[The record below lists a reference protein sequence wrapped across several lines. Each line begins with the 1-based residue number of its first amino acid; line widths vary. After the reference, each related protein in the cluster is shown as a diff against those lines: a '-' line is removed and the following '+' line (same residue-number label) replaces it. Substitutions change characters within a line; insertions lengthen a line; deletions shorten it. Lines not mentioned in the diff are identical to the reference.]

1 MTQLDTACVILA
13 AGKGTRMKSSLPKV
27 LHEIAGR
34 SMLGH
39 VLAVA
44 DAAGLARKTVVVGP
58 DMEAVA
64 DEARGLDPACAI
76 AIQSDQNGTA
86 DAVASAKAALAG
98 FAGPVVV
105 LYGDT
110 PLLRKSTLSAL
121 LGNAID
127 RKGIAVLGFEAGDPT
142 GYGRLITG
150 GGTDVLAIREHA
162 EASDA
167 EQQIRLC
174 NSGVLAFA
182 SADLMWTLIDKVDN
196 RNSKQE
202 FYLTDVIEIGSA
214 EGITSGFVVCEE
226 SEVLGVNS
234 RSQLA
239 EAEAVLQ
246 GRLRHAAMDG
256 GATLVAPETVFLAA
270 DTRLGKD
277 VVVEPFV
284 VFGNNVTVADGA
296 TVRAHSHL
304 EGVTLAEDAVVGP
317 YARLRPGA
325 HVGRG
330 AKIGN
335 FVEVKNARIEDGA
348 KVNHLSYVGDA
359 RVGRNANVGAGTIT
373 CNYDGTRKHFTDIGE
388 GAFIG
393 SNSALVAP
401 VKIGDG
407 AYVGSGSVIT
417 LDVESDALAVAR
429 GRQISRA
436 GWASAYRARMES
448 GKKKD

>member
-58 DMEAVA
+58 DMEDVA
-64 DEARGLDPACAI
+64 EEARGLDPASAI
-76 AIQSDQNGTA
+76 AIQTDQNGTA
-86 DAVASAKAALAG
+86 DAVASAKAALEG

-110 PLLRKSTLSAL
+110 PLLRKSTISSL
-121 LGNAID
+121 LGNAVD
-127 RKGIAVLGFEAGDPT
+127 RTGIAVLGFEAADPT

-150 GGTDVLAIREHA
+150 DDGDVLAIREHA

-167 EQQIRLC
+167 EKQIQLC

-246 GRLRHAAMDG
+246 GRLREDAMDG
-256 GATLVAPETVFLAA
+256 GATLVAPETVFLAT

-284 VFGNNVTVADGA
+284 VFGKNVTVADGA

-359 RVGRNANVGAGTIT
+359 RIGRNANVGAGTIT
-373 CNYDGTRKHFTDIGE
+373 CNYDGAQKHFTDIGE

-436 GWASAYRARMES
+436 GWASAYRARMDS
-448 GKKKD
+448 AKKKD